1 MSAEPRPAEGTPTSR
16 PRRASASLRVR
27 PVLAAHTDLVN
38 NREQF
43 PVAEADQGDIAS
55 LLLVLID
62 IQHAALELAR
72 AEGTV
77 VRKQLAA
84 VKGEVVALSRRAARA
99 EDLMKELVK
108 QAKAANVTASD
119 QADLLDELV
128 ESITREG
135 GERGDGEGD
144 GEGPEGGDPEGTD
157 PEDGLGEAMREGDEE
172 GENGEEG
179 GEDDFEDDDEP
190 EDEGD
195 EPTADV
201 VVPDAILPAPAEE
214 AGPRARFDHPEVK

>member
-1 MSAEPRPAEGTPTSR
+1 MSAEPRPTEGTPTSR
-16 PRRASASLRVR
+16 PRRASAPLRVR
-27 PVLAAHTDLVN
+27 AVLAAHTDLVN

-43 PVAEADQGDIAS
+43 PVAEADQGDIAT

-62 IQHAALELAR
+62 IQHAALELVR
-72 AEGTV
+72 VEGAV

-84 VKGEVVALSRRAARA
+84 VKGEVVTLSRRAARA

-135 GERGDGEGD
+135 GERGEGEGE
-144 GEGPEGGDPEGTD
+144 GEREGPEGDDPEEGH
-157 PEDGLGEAMREGDEE
+157 PEDGLGEAMREGEE
-172 GENGEEG
+172 AEE
-179 GEDDFEDDDEP
+179 EEEEEEEFEDDDEP